1 LGRKRDSNARD
12 EDGGVDSVEPRE
24 IPEAIAIEGE
34 GLATTEGGGVES
46 GCKGDLGV
54 ERGEFFAAQDLR
66 DRGEVELETP
76 LSRTA
81 VTGDGCAT
89 GHASAGSTRTG
100 EEGMLNEGIQV
111 EGGGARVMVVGD
123 SMLILVSE
131 TKNESAE
138 RGAVGGVVGSSSAR
152 ILALA
157 EPSTNKHF
165 TAAPGFEGLLR

>member
-34 GLATTEGGGVES
+34 GLATTEGGGVEIE
-46 GCKGDLGV
+46 CKEDFEA
-54 ERGEFFAAQDLR
+54 ERGESVTAQDSR
-66 DRGEVELETP
+66 DSGEME
-76 LSRTA
+76 LSRLG
-81 VTGDGCAT
+81 VIGGGCAMGHDSGEAT
-89 GHASAGSTRTG
+89 GTG

-131 TKNESAE
+131 TKNESE